1 MSVGHDE
8 DGPTE
13 MCTTNPSV
21 LLFRAPK
28 DGDEDPF
35 EKALKEA
42 SYSPFSISVLEF
54 HFQNIDKLVTSLL
67 DGQKFLAIVLTSQR
81 SVEAVSLALQS
92 MEDEECPKEKKRKLC
107 LDLPCFVVGE
117 STAKEARKLGF
128 EPDGDKSGNAEKLS
142 DLIINKIQERDKPF
156 LYPCGSLKRDT
167 LPTKLRNAGFTLS
180 EVTVY
185 ETVKSRCIR
194 ESVEQLVHT
203 QKVALDYIVYFSP
216 SGVQY
221 TLDLLQDDTLPLKHS
236 KIIAIGP
243 STQSELTKLEI
254 QVHGTALNPNPA
266 GVLAAMSTR

>member
-117 STAKEARKLGF
+117 STAKE
-128 EPDGDKSGNAEKLS
+128 
-142 DLIINKIQERDKPF
+142 
-156 LYPCGSLKRDT
+156 
-167 LPTKLRNAGFTLS
+167 GFTLS
-180 EVTVY
+180 EVT
-185 ETVKSRCIR
+185 
-194 ESVEQLVHT
+194 
-203 QKVALDYIVYFSP
+203 KVALDYIVYFSP